1 MGKLIKKGTEGESTK
16 YFTKGKAMRK
26 LQLNTQQF
34 HRLCILKGVYP
45 RDPKKKKDPSKT
57 YYHIKDVKFLAHEG
71 LLEKFREID
80 AWLLKLRKAKI
91 RKDVLK
97 AEKISENIPKYSLTH
112 LVKERYPRFIDALH
126 DLDDALSLIC
136 LFASCPSNADL
147 KICNF

>member
-1 MGKLIKKGTEGESTK
+1 MGKLIKKGTEGESSK
-16 YFTKGKAMRK
+16 YLTKGKAMRK

-57 YYHIKDVKFLAHEG
+57 YYHIKDIKFLAHEG

-80 AWLLKLRKAKI
+80 AWLHKLRKAKI
-91 RKDVLK
+91 RKDLIK
-97 AEKISENIPKYSLTH
+97 AEKISENMPKYSLTH

-126 DLDDALSLIC
+126 DLDDALSLLC

-147 KICNF
+147 KICN